1 MIEIIKK
8 FGLNQKLT
16 LIPMLLFNILSTISI
31 SVLPF
36 ILVLIFDLIKTYYM
50 GESQL
55 ILETDK
61 PTSQFGLEGI
71 FIYLK
76 QIFSMI
82 SEYSFLKQLIIL
94 VIFFLFFSLISSLFL
109 FISRSLMEVRE
120 VDTRFKIRKNL
131 RSKILEHDILDFEKS
146 TWILP
151 VNVY

>member
-1 MIEIIKK
+1 
-8 FGLNQKLT
+8 
-16 LIPMLLFNILSTISI
+16 MLLFNILSTISI

-82 SEYSFLKQLIIL
+82 LNIVF
-94 VIFFLFFSLISSLFL
+94 
-109 FISRSLMEVRE
+109 
-120 VDTRFKIRKNL
+120 
-131 RSKILEHDILDFEKS
+131 
-146 TWILP
+146 
-151 VNVY
+151 

>member
-1 MIEIIKK
+1 MKY
-8 FGLNQKLT
+8 
-16 LIPMLLFNILSTISI
+16 SI
-31 SVLPF
+31 GGS
-36 ILVLIFDLIKTYYM
+36 IN
-50 GESQL
+50 
-55 ILETDK
+55 LETDK

-94 VIFFLFFSLISSLFL
+94 VIFLFFSLISSLFL

-131 RSKILEHDILDFEKS
+131 K
-146 TWILP
+146 
-151 VNVY
+151 